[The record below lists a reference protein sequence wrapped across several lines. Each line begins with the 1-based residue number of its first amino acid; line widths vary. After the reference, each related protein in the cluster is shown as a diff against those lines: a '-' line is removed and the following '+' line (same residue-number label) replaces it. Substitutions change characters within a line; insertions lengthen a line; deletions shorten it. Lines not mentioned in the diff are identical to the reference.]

1 MSTNSEIVETLR
13 AGGVG
18 VLSTDTLYG
27 LVGSALLPE
36 AVERIYELKRRDR
49 EKPLIVLIADIE
61 DVERFGVVLSE
72 ELILQLEKYWPHSS
86 SAGAEA
92 LRGKPGPYSV
102 ILPSVDD
109 EFSYLHRGGGTI
121 AFRLPDKDDLCE
133 LLRDVGPLVAPSAN
147 IEGKHPARTVEEA
160 RRYFGDDVDFY
171 VDGGELSGKSSAI
184 LEFNG
189 DEIRV
194 VRE

>member
-1 MSTNSEIVETLR
+1 MRRVSQGSSHRKQTTNMSTNSEIVETLR

-61 DVERFGVVLSE
+61 DVERFGVVTSE
-72 ELILQLEKYWPHSS
+72 ELRTELGNYW
-86 SAGAEA
+86 
-92 LRGKPGPYSV
+92 PGPYSV

-147 IEGKHPARTVEEA
+147 IEGKHPARTVEET
-160 RRYFGDDVDFY
+160 
-171 VDGGELSGKSSAI
+171 
-184 LEFNG
+184 
-189 DEIRV
+189 
-194 VRE
+194 

>member
-133 LLRDVGPLVAPSAN
+133 LLRDVGLFLDP
-147 IEGKHPARTVEEA
+147 IEGVSRETFPVSI
-160 RRYFGDDVDFY
+160 
-171 VDGGELSGKSSAI
+171 ELIEWDASALAAVMSGLVTAASTGTTMTMTA
-184 LEFNG
+184 G
-189 DEIRV
+189 
-194 VRE
+194 